1 MRFDCCMKRFQM
13 TSDGFHFWTP
23 VVLIPI
29 LLVQF
34 IAVLRFGPR
43 LPGPVAGPVLIG
55 TVGFVAILLLITTLL
70 TPTAVHLGVSAL
82 EVERWFWPSY
92 VVPYAE
98 LSGVED
104 GPISRV
110 FASEVGRVAGV
121 GGWFWSGGLFRA
133 RGVGLVRAWLRRLGP
148 TVIVRRTSGLPMLFG
163 LDDPEGFRTAVAA
176 KIH

>member
-1 MRFDCCMKRFQM
+1 MKRFSM

-34 IAVLRFGPR
+34 IGVLRYGPL
-43 LPGPVAGPVLIG
+43 LPGPVAGPVLIA
-55 TVGFVAILLLITTLL
+55 TVGFVIILLLVTTLL
-70 TPTAVHLGVSAL
+70 TPTAVRLGVSAL

-110 FASEVGRVAGV
+110 FASGVGRVAGV

-148 TVIVRRTSGLPMLFG
+148 TVIVRRTSGLPLLFG

-176 KIH
+176 KIG